1 MSPSHGEERF
11 ADDLQQVAE
20 VLRDRRAT
28 LDPLALDAIK
38 LRAMSRAHRSTS
50 SQQKGFF
57 MRSRL
62 ATVLT
67 IAFLGL
73 GTGGALALSGGQDFG
88 LGGHAGH
95 SASASQYGHPPVTP
109 PGPPV
114 TTPPVT
120 PPGPPATTPPVP
132 APPVRTPPA
141 SQFQPHAASAKL
153 STQGAATIHCAVACH
168 IVVRASR
175 GSHRVRLAKRL
186 GASGTAT
193 VRLSKSALRRLG
205 RGRVVLIVEV
215 DGKQVAK
222 RTVQVS

>member
-1 MSPSHGEERF
+1 MSRSPIEERF
-11 ADDLQQVAE
+11 ADDLQPIAE
-20 VLRDRRAT
+20 ALRDRRAT
-28 LDPLALDAIK
+28 LDPLALDAVK
-38 LRAMSRAHRSTS
+38 LRAMSGARRSTS
-50 SQQKGFF
+50 LREKGFF

-62 ATVLT
+62 TTVLT
-67 IAFLGL
+67 ISFLSL
-73 GTGGALALSGGQDFG
+73 GTGGALALSGGHDFG
-88 LGGHAGH
+88 LGGHDGH
-95 SASASQYGHPPVTP
+95 SAASNQYGGPPVTP

-120 PPGPPATTPPVP
+120 PPGPPVTT
-132 APPVRTPPA
+132 PPVRTPPA

-153 STQGAATIHCAVACH
+153 STQGAATIHCSVACH

-175 GSHRVRLAKRL
+175 GSHRVRLDKRL

-193 VRLSKSALRRLG
+193 VRLSKGALRRLG

-222 RTVQVS
+222 RTVQIS

>member
-1 MSPSHGEERF
+1 
-11 ADDLQQVAE
+11 
-20 VLRDRRAT
+20 
-28 LDPLALDAIK
+28 
-38 LRAMSRAHRSTS
+38 
-50 SQQKGFF
+50 

-62 ATVLT
+62 TTVLT
-67 IAFLGL
+67 IAFLSL

-88 LGGHAGH
+88 LGGHDGH
-95 SASASQYGHPPVTP
+95 SASAGQYGPPFPTPPVTP

-114 TTPPVT
+114 
-120 PPGPPATTPPVP
+120 TTPPVP

-141 SQFQPHAASAKL
+141 SQFQPRAASAKL
-153 STQGAATIHCAVACH
+153 STQGVATIRCSVACH

-175 GSHRVRLAKRL
+175 GSHHVRLAKTL

-222 RTVQVS
+222 RTVKVS

>member
-20 VLRDRRAT
+20 VLRDQRAT
-28 LDPLALDAIK
+28 LDPVALDAVK
-38 LRAMSRAHRSTS
+38 LRAMSRARRSTS
-50 SQQKGFF
+50 SGQKGFF

-67 IAFLGL
+67 IAFLSL
-73 GTGGALALSGGQDFG
+73 GTGGALALSDGHDFG
-88 LGGHAGH
+88 LGGHNAQ
-95 SASASQYGHPPVTP
+95 SASANQYG
-109 PGPPV
+109 GAPV
-114 TTPPVT
+114 TTPSVPAPPV
-120 PPGPPATTPPVP
+120 TTPPVP
-132 APPVRTPPA
+132 APPARTPPA
-141 SQFQPHAASAKL
+141 SQFQPTAASAKL
-153 STQGAATIHCAVACH
+153 STQGAATIHCSVACQ

-175 GSHRVRLAKRL
+175 GSHRVRLAKTL

>member
-1 MSPSHGEERF
+1 MEERF

-38 LRAMSRAHRSTS
+38 LRAMSGAHQSTS
-50 SQQKGFF
+50 LRQKGLF

-67 IAFLGL
+67 IAFLSL
-73 GTGGALALSGGQDFG
+73 GTGGALAMAGGVDFG
-88 LGGHAGH
+88 LAGH
-95 SASASQYGHPPVTP
+95 NGYSASASQYGPPSPT
-109 PGPPV
+109 PPV

-120 PPGPPATTPPVP
+120 APPVT

-141 SQFQPHAASAKL
+141 SQFQPRAASAKL
-153 STQGAATIHCAVACH
+153 STQGAATIHCSVACH

-175 GSHRVRLAKRL
+175 GSHHVRLTKTL
-186 GASGTAT
+186 GASGTTT

-205 RGRVVLIVEV
+205 KGRAVLIVEV